1 VTAASAATV
10 VENRR
15 RVDPALLGASIAI
28 LAWGCGPLIVRGI
41 SADAYAITFFRMV
54 LAVPVMFLAARVAGE
69 AVTLSLLR
77 RCLVPGFFFG
87 TGMLIGFAAFQRT
100 SIANATLIGALAPA
114 LILLGAGRFVGER
127 ADRDR
132 LPFAVLSMGGMALV
146 VLAGSSTSGASLGG
160 DLLALVNLLF
170 FTTYFLLMKRRRN
183 DGMGSWAF
191 LAAVFVVGT
200 AVVAPV
206 CALLA
211 DDLSAVNGTDWF
223 LVAAMILGPGV
234 IGHGLMTWA
243 SGQLP
248 VTTSSLLTLGSP
260 VVSVLGAWI
269 VYDQRLGALQLVGA
283 VLVLLG
289 LLGVVWDRRSGV
301 VDVPPAVEAL

>member
-1 VTAASAATV
+1 VTAASAAV
-10 VENRR
+10 VDSRR
-15 RVDPALLGASIAI
+15 RVDPALLAASIAI

-54 LAVPVMFLAARVAGE
+54 LAVPVMFLAARLAGE
-69 AVTLSLLR
+69 AVTLHLLR
-77 RCLVPGFFFG
+77 RCLAPGFFFG

-146 VLAGSSTSGASLGG
+146 VLAGSSTSGASLSG

-170 FTTYFLLMKRRRN
+170 FTAYFLLMKRRRN

-191 LAAVFVVGT
+191 LAAVFVIGT

-206 CALLA
+206 CALMTE
-211 DDLSAVNGTDWF
+211 DLRAVNGTDWF

-301 VDVPPAVEAL
+301 ADVPPAVEAL

>member
-1 VTAASAATV
+1 VTAAPAVV

-54 LAVPVMFLAARVAGE
+54 LAVPVMFLAARLAGE
-69 AVTLSLLR
+69 AVTLPLLR

-87 TGMLIGFAAFQRT
+87 MGMLIGFAAFQRT

-127 ADRDR
+127 ADRER
-132 LPFAVLSMGGMALV
+132 LPFAVVSMGGMALV
-146 VLAGSSTSGASLGG
+146 VLAGSSTSGATLGG
-160 DLLALVNLLF
+160 DLLAFVNLLF
-170 FTTYFLLMKRRRN
+170 FTAYFLLMKRRRN

-200 AVVAPV
+200 VVVAPV
-206 CALLA
+206 CALLT
-211 DDLSAVNGTDWF
+211 DDLRAVNGTDWF

-289 LLGVVWDRRSGV
+289 LLGVVWDRRAGV